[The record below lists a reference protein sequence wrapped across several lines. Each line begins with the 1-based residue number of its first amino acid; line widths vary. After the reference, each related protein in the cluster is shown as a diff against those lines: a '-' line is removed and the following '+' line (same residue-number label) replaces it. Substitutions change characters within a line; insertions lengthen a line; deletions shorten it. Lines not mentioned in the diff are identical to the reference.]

1 MENLNIYRD
10 IALRSNGD
18 IYLGVVGPVRTGKS
32 TFITNFVKKLVIPNI
47 VNPYAKQRAIDELPQ
62 SAQGKT
68 VMTTEPK
75 FVPNEA
81 AKLELDGIKMNLR
94 LVDCVGY
101 SVPGAMGYVE
111 AQKPRYVKTPWSNE
125 EMPFDEAAEIG
136 TRKVIVEHSNVDVL
150 ITTDGSFSEI
160 GRHNYIEAEEKLV
173 KELKLNNK
181 PFVIVLNSKEPKAKD
196 TLVLKN
202 GLEQKYEVPVLPVDV
217 LNLSEEDIVKIFE
230 NLLTEFPINSIM
242 VKMPKWLEALNFE
255 SPLIQEIINEVKSAS
270 ENVEK
275 IGEFKLTKT
284 LFDSSPNFEP
294 LSESKVILGDGNI
307 AFNLEPKPE
316 LFYKVLSDQCGYKI
330 ETDYQLITYIKELS
344 FAKVQYDKIKVAMD
358 NVNETGYGVVFPT
371 MDEMTLEDPEIVRQ
385 GGKFGVRLKASAPSL
400 HLMRV
405 DISTEVS
412 PIVGT
417 EQQSEELVKY
427 LLSEF
432 ENNPQGIWETNM
444 FGKSLHNLVNEGLNN
459 KINAMPIEA
468 QKKIRKTMGK
478 IINEGKGGI
487 ICILL

>member
-1 MENLNIYRD
+1 MENIDIYKD

-32 TFITNFVKKLVIPNI
+32 TFITNFVKELVIPNI
-47 VNPYAKQRAIDELPQ
+47 QNQYAKQRAIDELPQ

-81 AKLELDGIKMNLR
+81 AKIDLDGIKMNLR

-101 SVPGAMGYVE
+101 TVNGAMGYVE
-111 AQKPRYVKTPWSNE
+111 AQKPRFVKTPWSNE
-125 EMPFDEAAEIG
+125 ELPFDEAAELG
-136 TRKVIVEHSNVDVL
+136 TKKVITDHSNVDILV
-150 ITTDGSFSEI
+150 TTDGSFSEI
-160 GRHNYIEAEEKLV
+160 GRANFIQAEEKVV
-173 KELKLNNK
+173 KELKENLK
-181 PFVIVLNSKEPKAKD
+181 PFVIVLNTKNPTARD
-196 TLVLKN
+196 TIVLRDS
-202 GLEQKYEVPVLPVDV
+202 LEQKYNAPVLPIDV
-217 LNLSEEDIVKIFE
+217 LNLNEKNIVNIFE
-230 NLLTEFPINSIM
+230 SILPEFPINSIM
-242 VKMPKWLEALNFE
+242 VKMPKWLEALSFDD
-255 SPLIQEIINEVKSAS
+255 PLIQEIIAEVKAS
-270 ENVEK
+270 SSGMEK
-275 IGEFKLTKT
+275 IGEFKLAKT
-284 LFDSSPNFEP
+284 LFEESPNFEP
-294 LSESKVILGDGNI
+294 LNDSKIILGEGNI

-330 ETDYQLITYIKELS
+330 ETDYQLISYIKELS
-344 FAKVQYDKIKVAMD
+344 YAKTQYDKIKVALD
-358 NVNETGYGVVFPT
+358 SVNETGYGVVVPT

-385 GGKFGVRLKASAPSL
+385 GSKFGVRLKASAPSL
-400 HLMRV
+400 HIMRV
-405 DISTEVS
+405 DINTEVS

-444 FGKSLHNLVNEGLNN
+444 FGKSLHNLVNEGLIN
-459 KINAMPIEA
+459 KISAMPVEA
-468 QKKIRKTMGK
+468 QKKMRKTIGK

>member
-255 SPLIQEIINEVKSAS
+255 SPLIQEIINEVKSSS

>member
-81 AKLELDGIKMNLR
+81 AKLDLDGIKMNLR

-101 SVPGAMGYVE
+101 SVPEATGYVE

-160 GRHNYIEAEEKLV
+160 GRHNFIEAEEKLV
-173 KELKLNNK
+173 KELKLHNK

-459 KINAMPIEA
+459 KINAMPVEA